1 MCTKVG
7 KLNAVS
13 AEHNYFLN
21 RAEAGKLLA
30 HELQEYKSEKPVVL
44 GIPRGGVAV
53 AWEIANDIGCDMD
66 LLLCHKLRAPEN
78 PEVAIG
84 AVTERGKVFIHE
96 VAAFPFISREY
107 IEKEKEYQIRS
118 IQDRIKHYRAYLP
131 KIPLKKRVVVVVD
144 DGVAMGFT
152 LEAALWAAREEKP
165 RKLIAAIPVGP
176 KETLERLTR
185 EADQTICLCVPE
197 FFGAVSQFYLDFPPV
212 EDEEVIEILRAESLR
227 RIQMKHAHCSHGR
240 QTTHSRRLL

>member
-1 MCTKVG
+1 MHTKVR
-7 KLNAVS
+7 KLNVVS
-13 AEHNYFLN
+13 TEHSYFLN
-21 RAEAGKLLA
+21 RAEVGKFLA

-44 GIPRGGVAV
+44 GVPRGGVAV
-53 AWEIANDIGCDMD
+53 AWEIANDLGCDMD
-66 LLLCHKLRAPEN
+66 LLLCHKLRSPEN

-131 KIPLKKRVVVVVD
+131 KFSLKRRVVIVVD
-144 DGVAMGFT
+144 DGAAMGFT

-185 EADQTICLCVPE
+185 ETDQTICLSAPE
-197 FFGAVSQFYLDFPPV
+197 YFGAVSQFYLDFPPV
-212 EDEEVIEILRAESLR
+212 EDEEIIEILRAENMR
-227 RIQMKHAHCSHGR
+227 RIERKKERM
-240 QTTHSRRLL
+240 T